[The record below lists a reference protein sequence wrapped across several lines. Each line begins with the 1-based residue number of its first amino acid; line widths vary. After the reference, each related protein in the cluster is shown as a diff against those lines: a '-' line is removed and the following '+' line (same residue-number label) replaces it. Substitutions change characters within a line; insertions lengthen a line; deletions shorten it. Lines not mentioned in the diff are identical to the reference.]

1 MDRNSIMD
9 RDDSGYFAAN
19 DRERLRVQY
28 EECERL
34 RRVNAELVRALQA
47 IGRLCSYALL
57 LTANTM

>member
-9 RDDSGYFAAN
+9 RDDSGYIAAN

-28 EECERL
+28 EDCERL